1 MSLIYNPFII
11 QAVHSQFFIKLYN
24 KKLHYQ
30 KKGFNIEQETLRF
43 EIKYR
48 KMKKLNKIGIY
59 NLQELIEYGVQN
71 FKSNLLDEWSKILFF
86 DKSINHNSSRLT
98 NYKNPLYWQGLTNRK
113 NNSSFNKH
121 KKILREI
128 TLHYSQNI
136 QDGVYK
142 VIAQKVDELFPR
154 GSQIDGLYIQSI
166 QTPPTST
173 NKENNLM
180 RLNLYNQIYKSSN

>member
-1 MSLIYNPFII
+1 MSLIYTPFII

-48 KMKKLNKIGIY
+48 KMEKLNKIGIY

-86 DKSINHNSSRLT
+86 DKSIKHNSSRLT
-98 NYKNPLYWQGLTNRK
+98 NYNNPLYWQGLAKRK
-113 NNSSFNKH
+113 SSFNKH
-121 KKILREI
+121 KKILREL
-128 TLHYSQNI
+128 TSNHSQNI
-136 QDGVYK
+136 QNEVSEI
-142 VIAQKVDELFPR
+142 IAQKVDELFPR